1 MKKIALV
8 FWFFLMCF
16 SIKAQSY
23 GNEWINYSQKY
34 YSFSLT
40 QTGLYKI
47 DVASLAAAGIPINTF
62 TAGNVQLFG
71 REKELPLF
79 IQDGGDNLLDLGDI
93 IFFYAEKN
101 DGWLDSTLYDDPSRM
116 GNPKYSLYNDTIQYF
131 FTWNSSENNKRF
143 VVENDV
149 DFNSYSPSNY
159 VLAEKWQSFS
169 QSYIAGE
176 KSSDASSSF
185 FVSGEGWGSS
195 IQNGVNGYT
204 WNLSSTLLE
213 NVYQGIDAPLVNYRA
228 VTVGASNAVF
238 GGIGNHHSLHTIGS
252 SNYVLIDTIFTGY
265 QGISINKSFPV
276 SVLPAA
282 GGTNYKVSIIGDQSA
297 LSDFQSLNYWSFLY
311 PRSPSFLN
319 ANKTAFLVENNS
331 NQAKI
336 RLNMSLLSLT
346 NPYCFVLGDVPR
358 KTPVVTVSPG
368 NFQVLIPN
376 SASGNL
382 QKVILQDASTIV
394 NIISF
399 KLVNGTGV
407 FTDFSSLPN
416 LEKALLFIYHP
427 KIENSVIEYA
437 TYRSSILGGD
447 YNVILSKTDE
457 LYQQFG
463 GGIPKHINGIRR
475 YAHFIYSLA
484 NEKPV
489 GMYLLGKGIR
499 EASVTTALSSG
510 PGTRVSPATYGQS
523 LVPSFGQPSCDVCI
537 TSNLGGMD
545 KWVPLIPTGRISVNS
560 NIELQTYLSK
570 VKEFELQQDPGS
582 IYSSQSK
589 DWQKQI
595 LHFSGGN
602 NSNEQY
608 LFQLYLNNM
617 ASIAENDYFGGNTTL
632 VAKQSGNPLTPAQI
646 QGIQDRI
653 KEGVTIMNFFGH
665 ASSSISGFD
674 VNLDEPENWDNQG
687 RYPLL
692 IANSC
697 YNGNIFQS
705 TSTKSEQFVLTP
717 NAGVIAYLGTIDYG
731 FTSALNDF
739 SNNFYKQFS
748 LYNYGGTLGSHIKNL
763 IDTVMNPNSDL
774 ITESTFSQMTL
785 HGDPMLRLNPHDKP
799 EIELTDPQIVFG
811 PDNITLA
818 TDSIDISVTLKNL
831 GKSIPG
837 DFTLQIL
844 RDFPGSLVDSNYVFI
859 VNGLDYEKTIQVKIP
874 FYPLIGV
881 GLNRFTISA
890 DIPSVVDEQYDE
902 VTNNQVLKNFMIN
915 IDGIEPIL
923 PIDFAVVPR
932 DTIALFA
939 STIDP
944 LAPLNTYRF
953 EIDTVHT
960 FNSGFRRYAMV
971 TGLGGVKSVN
981 WNQWISNSTNIAAP
995 VVMVDSVVYY
1005 WRVCLNEAM
1014 PMWKTRSFQY
1024 IINKEGWGQD
1034 DFHQF
1039 TFNAPIG
1046 VNLNQIS
1053 ENREFVPIQKTI
1065 SCLALASFS
1074 APFIYDN
1081 AWYLN
1086 DEQQEYEVCNLSPK
1100 FHVAII
1106 DKATLLPWET
1116 RYTYPNGTVVNPN
1129 NNFGNANDNSGCK
1142 PRPMRYFTF
1151 QQNNAAQI
1159 DAFQN
1164 LVENVVQNG
1173 DYILIYSPMTTRY
1186 DWWDLYDPGL
1196 YQTFSNLGSDSIYAG
1211 RPNRP
1216 FIFLTRKGDPSFVVE
1231 LVSQNNENIFL
1242 DTLISGSQL
1251 FGRETTP
1258 LIGPVSEWKSLFWKR
1273 DGLEQTAG
1281 DSTILNIKLYNTYGA
1296 YQYTIDTLMTPNDSI
1311 IQLSNL
1317 IDPVLFPFMRLEAQ
1331 YYDSITQTPSQLDF
1345 WHVVFA
1351 PLPEA
1356 AIDASAGITWTT
1368 LNDTLQEGETVKFAV
1383 DVRNISDYGMDS
1395 LLVNYYIVDKNE
1407 VIHPILYPRQGPL
1420 LSGDIFRDTIE
1431 FSSIGLVGENW
1442 LRMEIN
1448 PYVDLLN
1455 AQTDQP
1461 ELTHINN
1468 LLQFPFAVQSEDINP
1483 ILDVTFNGQHILNN
1497 DIIAPTTEIIVT
1509 LKDENPYLVMSEDA
1523 DTSLF
1528 GIYLTDPDGEQF
1540 KIPFM
1545 NSNGEVIMQWI
1556 PAEMQNKKFKI
1567 IYPKY
1572 FEKTGIYSLLV
1583 QGSDKS
1589 GNLSGDFEYKINFE
1603 VIHESA
1609 ITEFLN
1615 YPNPFSTSTRFVFT
1629 VTGDELPDDILIQVM
1644 NINGKVVRE
1653 ITEGELGPIHVG
1665 RNITDF
1671 AWDGKDQ
1678 FGDQLAN
1685 GIYLY
1690 RVQAR
1695 LNGQNVKQLES
1706 GADKFIHKG
1715 LGKMYLIR

>member
-1 MKKIALV
+1 MKKLVLV
-8 FWFFLMCF
+8 FWFFLTCF
-16 SIKAQSY
+16 STKAQSY

-185 FVSGEGWGSS
+185 FVSGEGWGSAA
-195 IQNGVNGYT
+195 QNGVNGYT

-252 SNYVLIDTIFTGY
+252 SNYVLLDTIFTGY

-376 SASGNL
+376 SASGNS

-407 FTDFSSLPN
+407 FTDFSSIPN

-427 KIENSVIEYA
+427 KIENSVIDYA

-560 NIELQTYLSK
+560 NIELQTYLTK

-617 ASIAENDYFGGNTTL
+617 AFIAEDDYFGGNTTL

-665 ASSSISGFD
+665 SSSSISGFD

-705 TSTKSEQFVLTP
+705 TTTKSEQFVLTP

-799 EIELTDPQIVFG
+799 EIELTDPRIVFG

-960 FNSGFRRYAMV
+960 FNSGFRRYAIV

-995 VVMVDSVVYY
+995 VVMIDSVVYY
-1005 WRVCLNEAM
+1005 WRVSLNEAM
-1014 PMWKTRSFQY
+1014 PIWKTRSFQY

-1039 TFNAPIG
+1039 TFNTPIG
-1046 VNLNQIS
+1046 INLNQIS

-1231 LVSQNNENIFL
+1231 LVSQNNENIFI

-1281 DSTILNIKLYNTYGA
+1281 DSTILNIKLFNTYGA

-1317 IDPVLFPFMRLEAQ
+1317 IDPVLFPYMRLEAQ

-1356 AIDASAGITWTT
+1356 AIDASNGITWTT

-1383 DVRNISDYGMDS
+1383 DIRNISDYGMDS

-1695 LNGQNVKQLES
+1695 LNGQSVKQLES

>member
-358 KTPVVTVSPG
+358 KVPVVTVSPG

-376 SASGNL
+376 SASGNS

-617 ASIAENDYFGGNTTL
+617 ASIAEDDYFGGNTTL

-665 ASSSISGFD
+665 SSSSISGFD

-831 GKSIPG
+831 GQSIPG

-844 RDFPGSLVDSNYVFI
+844 RDFPGSMVDSNYVFI

-1448 PYVDLLN
+1448 PYIDLLN

-1509 LKDENPYLVMSEDA
+1509 LKDENPYLVMSVDA

-1528 GIYLTDPDGEQF
+1528 GIYLTDPDGDQF

>member
-16 SIKAQSY
+16 SIKAQSF

-376 SASGNL
+376 SASGNS

-407 FTDFSSLPN
+407 FTDFSSIPN

-617 ASIAENDYFGGNTTL
+617 ASIAEDDYFGGNTTL

-665 ASSSISGFD
+665 SSSSISGFD

-960 FNSGFRRYAMV
+960 FNSGFRRYAIV

-981 WNQWISNSTNIAAP
+981 WNQWISNSTNISAP
-995 VVMVDSVVYY
+995 VVMIDSVVYY
-1005 WRVCLNEAM
+1005 WRVSLNEAM

-1046 VNLNQIS
+1046 INLNQIS

>member
-1 MKKIALV
+1 MKKLALI
-8 FWFFLMCF
+8 FYFFLACF
-16 SIKAQSY
+16 SIKAQSF

-34 YSFSLT
+34 YSFSLS

-79 IQDGGDNLLDLGDI
+79 IQDGGDNLLDIGDL

-143 VVENDV
+143 VLENDV

-185 FVSGEGWGSS
+185 FVSGEGWGSAA
-195 IQNGVNGYT
+195 QNGVNGFT

-213 NVYQGIDAPLVNYRA
+213 NVYQGLDAPLVNYRA

-252 SNYVLIDTIFTGY
+252 SNYVLLDTIFTGY
-265 QGISINKSFPV
+265 QGISINKQFPV

-282 GGTNYKVSIIGDQSA
+282 GGTNYKVSIIGDQGA

-311 PRSPSFLN
+311 PRLPSFLN
-319 ANKTAFLVENNS
+319 ANKTTFLIENNS

-336 RLNMSLLSLT
+336 RLNMSSLSLT

-358 KTPVVTVSPG
+358 KVPVVTVSSG

-376 SASGNL
+376 SASGAK
-382 QKVILQDASTIV
+382 QQVVLQDVSTIF
-394 NIISF
+394 NINTL
-399 KLVNGTGV
+399 KLVNGTGF

-475 YAHFIYSLA
+475 YAHYIYSLS

-499 EASVTTALSSG
+499 EANVTTALSSG
-510 PGTRVSPATYGQS
+510 PGTRLSPATYSQS

-545 KWVPLIPTGRISVNS
+545 KWAPLIPTGRISANT

-617 ASIAENDYFGGNTTL
+617 AAIAEDDYFGGNTTL
-632 VAKQSGNPLTPAQI
+632 VAKQSGNPLTPAQV

-665 ASSSISGFD
+665 SSSSISGFD

-705 TSTKSEQFVLTP
+705 TTTKSEQFVLTP

-785 HGDPMLRLNPHDKP
+785 HGDPMLRLNSHDKP
-799 EIELTDPQIVFG
+799 EIELTDPRIVFG

-881 GLNRFTISA
+881 GLNRFTIIA

-902 VTNNQVLKNFMIN
+902 VTNNQVLKNFIIN

-981 WNQWISNSTNIAAP
+981 WNQWISNSTNMSSP
-995 VVMVDSVVYY
+995 LVMIDSVVYY
-1005 WRVCLNEAM
+1005 WRVSLNEAM
-1014 PMWKTRSFQY
+1014 PVWKTRSFQY

-1039 TFNAPIG
+1039 TLNTPIG
-1046 VNLNQIS
+1046 INLNQIN

-1065 SCLALASFS
+1065 SCLALASYS
-1074 APFIYDN
+1074 IPFIYDN

-1100 FHVAII
+1100 FHVAVI

-1116 RYTYPNGTVVNPN
+1116 RYTYPNGAVVNPN

-1251 FGRETTP
+1251 FGLETTP

-1281 DSTILNIKLYNTYGA
+1281 DSTILNIKLFNVYGA

-1317 IDPVLFPFMRLEAQ
+1317 IDPVLFPYMRLEAQ

-1356 AIDASAGITWTT
+1356 AIDASNGITWTT
-1368 LNDTLQEGETVKFAV
+1368 LNDTLQEGETVEFAV

-1420 LSGDIFRDTIE
+1420 LSGGIFRDTIE

-1528 GIYLTDPDGEQF
+1528 GIYLTDPEGEQF

-1629 VTGDELPDDILIQVM
+1629 VTGDDLPDDILIQVM

>member
-1 MKKIALV
+1 MKKLVLV

-16 SIKAQSY
+16 STKAQSY

-185 FVSGEGWGSS
+185 FVSGEGWGSAA
-195 IQNGVNGYT
+195 QNGVNGYT

-252 SNYVLIDTIFTGY
+252 SNYVLLDTIFTGY

-376 SASGNL
+376 SASGNS

-617 ASIAENDYFGGNTTL
+617 ASIAEDDYFGGNTTL

-665 ASSSISGFD
+665 SSSSISGFD

-705 TSTKSEQFVLTP
+705 TTTKSEQFVLTP

-831 GKSIPG
+831 GQSIPG

-844 RDFPGSLVDSNYVFI
+844 RDFPGSMVDSNYVFI

-960 FNSGFRRYAMV
+960 FNSGFRRYAIV

-981 WNQWISNSTNIAAP
+981 WNQWISNSTNISAP
-995 VVMVDSVVYY
+995 VVMIDSVVYY
-1005 WRVCLNEAM
+1005 WRVSLNEAM

-1039 TFNAPIG
+1039 TFNTPIG
-1046 VNLNQIS
+1046 INLNQIS

-1317 IDPVLFPFMRLEAQ
+1317 IDPVLFPYMRLEAQ

-1567 IYPKY
+1567 VYPKY

-1695 LNGQNVKQLES
+1695 LNGQSVKQLES
-1706 GADKFIHKG
+1706 GADEFIHKG

>member
-1 MKKIALV
+1 MKKLALV

-16 SIKAQSY
+16 SIKAQSF

-252 SNYVLIDTIFTGY
+252 SNYVLLDTIFTGY

-376 SASGNL
+376 SASGNS

-407 FTDFSSLPN
+407 FTDFSSIPN

-617 ASIAENDYFGGNTTL
+617 ASIAEDDYFGGNTTL
-632 VAKQSGNPLTPAQI
+632 VAKQSGNPLTPSQV

-665 ASSSISGFD
+665 SSSSISGFD

-705 TSTKSEQFVLTP
+705 TTTKSEQFVLTP

-960 FNSGFRRYAMV
+960 FNSGFRRYAIV

-981 WNQWISNSTNIAAP
+981 WNQWISNSTNISAP
-995 VVMVDSVVYY
+995 VVMIDSVVYY
-1005 WRVCLNEAM
+1005 WRVSLNEAM
-1014 PMWKTRSFQY
+1014 PLWKTRSFQY

-1039 TFNAPIG
+1039 TFNTPIG
-1046 VNLNQIS
+1046 INLNQIS

-1151 QQNNAAQI
+1151 QQNNVAQI

-1281 DSTILNIKLYNTYGA
+1281 DSTILNIKLFNTYGA

-1317 IDPVLFPFMRLEAQ
+1317 IDPVLFPYMRLEAQ

-1695 LNGQNVKQLES
+1695 LNGQSVKQLES
-1706 GADKFIHKG
+1706 GADEFIHKG

>member
-16 SIKAQSY
+16 SIKAQSF

-185 FVSGEGWGSS
+185 FVSGEGWGSAA
-195 IQNGVNGYT
+195 QNGVNGYT

-489 GMYLLGKGIR
+489 GIYLLGKGIR

-617 ASIAENDYFGGNTTL
+617 ASIAEDDYFGGNTTL
-632 VAKQSGNPLTPAQI
+632 VAKQSGNPLTPAQV

-831 GKSIPG
+831 GQSIPG

-844 RDFPGSLVDSNYVFI
+844 RDFPGSMVDSNYVFI

-890 DIPSVVDEQYDE
+890 DIPSIVDEQYDE

-1273 DGLEQTAG
+1273 DGLELTAG

-1448 PYVDLLN
+1448 PYIDLLN

>member
-1 MKKIALV
+1 MKNFYLLI
-8 FWFFLMCF
+8 FFFICSSF
-16 SIKAQSY
+16 AHSQTY
-23 GNEWINYSQKY
+23 GNEWINYSQQY
-34 YSFSLT
+34 YSFNVV

-47 DVASLAAAGIPINTF
+47 DVQSLTAAGIPVASF

-71 REKELPLF
+71 KEKELPLF
-79 IQDGGDNLLDLGDI
+79 IEDGGDNTLDPGDK
-93 IFFYAEKN
+93 IFFYAERN
-101 DGWLDSTLYDDPSRM
+101 DGWLDSTLYDDPARM

-131 FTWNSSENNKRF
+131 FTWNNSENNKRF

-149 DFNSYSPSNY
+149 DFASYAPSNY
-159 VLAEKWQSFS
+159 VLSEKWQALS
-169 QSYIAGE
+169 QAYIAGE
-176 KSSDASSSF
+176 KSSEASSSF
-185 FVSGEGWGSS
+185 YVSGEGWGSAV
-195 IQNGVNGYT
+195 QNGINGYT
-204 WNLSSTLLE
+204 WNFSSTLLE
-213 NVYQGIDAPLVNYRA
+213 NVYQGVDAPLVNYRA
-228 VTVGASNAVF
+228 VTVGASNAAF
-238 GGIGNHHSLHTIGS
+238 GGLGNHHSLHTIGA
-252 SNYVLIDTIFTGY
+252 SNYVLMDTIFTGY
-265 QGISINKSFPV
+265 QGIHINKYFP
-276 SVLPAA
+276 SSILPAA
-282 GGTNYKVSIIGDQSA
+282 GSTNFKVSIVGDQSA
-297 LSDFQSLNYWSFLY
+297 LSDFQSINYWSFLY
-311 PRSPSFLN
+311 PRTPSFLN
-319 ANKTAFLVENNS
+319 ANKTTFLVQNNV
-331 NQAKI
+331 NQGKI
-336 RLNMSLLSLT
+336 RLNMSAISFIT
-346 NPYCFVLGDVPR
+346 SYCFVLGDVPR
-358 KTPVVTVSPG
+358 KVPVVTVSPN

-376 SASGNL
+376 SNSGSV
-382 QKVILQDASTIV
+382 QKVVLQDANTLY
-394 NIISF
+394 NINAF
-399 KLVNGTGV
+399 KLVNGTGF
-407 FTDFSSLPN
+407 FTDFSTIPN
-416 LEKALLFIYHP
+416 LEKALLFVYHP
-427 KIENSVIEYA
+427 KTEIAVVDYA
-437 TYRSSILGGD
+437 TYRSSVLGGD
-447 YNVILSKTDE
+447 YNVLLAKVDE

-475 YAHFIYSLA
+475 YAHYIFSLS
-484 NEKPV
+484 NQKPV
-489 GMYLLGKGIR
+489 GLYLIGKGIR
-499 EASVTTALSSG
+499 EATVSSALTSG
-510 PGTRVSPATYGQS
+510 PGSRINTANYAMS
-523 LVPSFGQPSCDVCI
+523 LVPSFGQPSCDACI

-545 KWVPLIPTGRISVNS
+545 KWTPLIPTGRISVN
-560 NIELQTYLSK
+560 NNAELQIYLSK
-570 VKEFELQQDPGS
+570 VKEFELQQDQGS
-582 IYSSQSK
+582 LYSSQTK

-608 LFQLYLNNM
+608 LFQLYLNQM
-617 ASIAENDYFGGNTTL
+617 ALIAEDDFFAGNTTL
-632 VAKQSGNPLTPAQI
+632 VAKQSGNPLTPAQVQAI
-646 QGIQDRI
+646 QGRIQ
-653 KEGVTIMNFFGH
+653 EGVTVMNFFGH
-665 ASSSISGFD
+665 ATSSISGFD

-731 FTSALNDF
+731 FTSSLNEY
-739 SNNFYKQFS
+739 SSTFYKQFS
-748 LYNYGGTLGSHIKNL
+748 RDNYGGTIGSHIKNL
-763 IDTVMNPNSDL
+763 IDSVLDASTDL

-785 HGDPMLRLNPHDKP
+785 HGDPMLRLNPHNKP
-799 EIELTDPQIVFG
+799 EIELTDPGVVFG
-811 PDNITLA
+811 PDDITLA
-818 TDSIDISVTLKNL
+818 TDSITISVLLKNL
-831 GKSIPG
+831 GQSILG
-837 DFTLQIL
+837 DFTLQVL
-844 RDFPGSLVDSNYVFI
+844 RDFPGSVADSNYVFI
-859 VNGLDYEKTIQVKIP
+859 VNGLDYEKTIQIKIP

-890 DIPSVVDEQYDE
+890 DIPSVVAEQYDE
-902 VTNNQVLKNFMIN
+902 VTNNQVVKNFVIN

-932 DTIALFA
+932 DTICLFA

-944 LAPLNTYRF
+944 LAPINNYRF

-960 FNSGFRRYAMV
+960 FNSGFRRYANV

-981 WNQWISNSTNIAAP
+981 WNQWISSLSNLPSSII
-995 VVMVDSVVYY
+995 MVDSTVYY
-1005 WRVCLNEAM
+1005 WRVAINEAV
-1014 PMWKTRSFQY
+1014 PVWKTRSFQY

-1039 TFNAPIG
+1039 TFNTPIG
-1046 VNLNQIS
+1046 ININQLN
-1053 ENREFVPIQKTI
+1053 EYREFAPIQKTI
-1065 SCLALASFS
+1065 SCLALASYSSPYIF
-1074 APFIYDN
+1074 DN

-1086 DEQQEYEVCNLSPK
+1086 DEQQEYEVCNLTPK

-1106 DKATLLPWET
+1106 DKATLLPKET
-1116 RYTYPNGTVVNPN
+1116 RYVYPNGTEVNPGN
-1129 NNFGNANDNSGCK
+1129 NYGNANDNAGCK

-1151 QQNNAAQI
+1151 HQNNVAQI

-1164 LVENVVQNG
+1164 LVENLVDNG

-1196 YQTFSNLGSDSIYAG
+1196 YQTFANLGSDSIYAG

-1231 LVSQNNENIFL
+1231 RVSQNNENIFL

-1251 FGRETTP
+1251 IGLETSP
-1258 LIGPVSEWKSLFWKR
+1258 LIGPVAEWKSLFWKR
-1273 DGLEQTAG
+1273 DALEQSQG
-1281 DSTILNIKLYNTYGA
+1281 DSTLLNIKLYNAYGTYQA
-1296 YQYTIDTLMTPNDSI
+1296 TIDTLMTPNDSI

-1317 IDPVLFPFMRLEAQ
+1317 INPVLYPFIRLEAK
-1331 YYDSITQTPSQLDF
+1331 YFDSVTQTPAQLDF

-1356 AIDASAGITWTT
+1356 AIDASNGITWTSIG
-1368 LNDTLQEGETVKFAV
+1368 DTLQEGQSVKFAV

-1395 LLVNYYIVDKNE
+1395 LLVNYYIVDQNE
-1407 VIHPILYPRQGPL
+1407 VIHPISYPRQGQL
-1420 LSGDIFRDTIE
+1420 LAGDLLRDTIT
-1431 FSSIGLVGENW
+1431 FSSLGLVGQNW

-1448 PYVDLLN
+1448 PYVDL
-1455 AQTDQP
+1455 AQAFTDQP

-1468 LLQFPFAVQSEDINP
+1468 ILQFPFSVQSEDINP

-1497 DIIAPTTEIIVT
+1497 DIIAPTSEIVMS
-1509 LKDENPYLVMSEDA
+1509 LKDENPYLIMSEDA
-1523 DTSLF
+1523 DTTLF
-1528 GIYLTDPDGEQF
+1528 GIYLTDPDGIQI

-1545 NSNGEVIMQWI
+1545 NANGEVIMQWI
-1556 PAEMQNKKFKI
+1556 PAEAQNKKFKI

-1572 FEKTGIYSLLV
+1572 FEKTGTYTLLV

-1603 VIHESA
+1603 VIHESS

-1629 VTGDELPDDILIQVM
+1629 LTGDELPDDILIQVM
-1644 NINGKVVRE
+1644 NINGRIVRE
-1653 ITEGELGPIHVG
+1653 ITEEELGALRIG

-1685 GIYLY
+1685 GVYLY
-1690 RVQAR
+1690 RVQAKI
-1695 LNGQNVKQLES
+1695 NGQSVKQLAS
-1706 GADKFIHKG
+1706 GADRFIQKG